1 MHLLSS
7 NHVQGP
13 LPYSEGDKNNVLTFN
28 NKDNL
33 KQNKNKTKQMT
44 WERDLTFRE

>member
-13 LPYSEGDKNNVLTFN
+13 LPYSEGDKNNVVTFN

-33 KQNKNKTKQMT
+33 KQNKTNDM
-44 WERDLTFRE
+44 ERDPTFRE